1 MLKIMLSIVFAL
13 CITYVANA
21 KSKVQSKFDV
31 GYDNP
36 TQIVCN

>member
-13 CITYVANA
+13 CIIYAANA
-21 KSKVQSKFDV
+21 KSKIQSRLNV

-36 TQIVCN
+36 TQIVN